1 MGKRLIIDLEKCDDC
16 HRCDTL
22 CAYFYRAHSTDTG
35 ILSLRER
42 ATFHLICR
50 RCEEASCVDACT
62 YGALE
67 RQEDGVLKRFT
78 LRCVSCKLC
87 AQACPFGTIQ
97 NPLLAFY
104 ETPCDHC
111 MGRRDDVP
119 PCVES
124 CSKGAIEFREVSP
137 GETGIQVIDV
147 HFAAR
152 AVKWIKQEEPA

>member
-1 MGKRLIIDLEKCDDC
+1 MGKRLIIDLEKCDAC
-16 HRCDTL
+16 ERCDSV
-22 CAYFYRAHSTDTG
+22 CAYFYRPHPTDHG
-35 ILSLRER
+35 VFSLRER

-67 RQEDGVLKRFT
+67 RQKDGVLKRFS

-97 NPLLAFY
+97 SNMLAFY

-111 MGRRDDVP
+111 LGRGDEAP
-119 PCVES
+119 PCVKS
-124 CSKGAIEFREVSP
+124 CSKGAIEYRDVSP
-137 GETGIQVIDV
+137 DEADIHVIDA
-147 HFAAR
+147 HLAAR
-152 AVKWIKQEEPA
+152 TVKWVKQEESS